1 MLIGEVASCIGDG
14 SVNNNRGNNGDT
26 EGNKSDNIS
35 SVKDLAGLPGKDL
48 TAR

>member
-1 MLIGEVASCIGDG
+1 MLIGEVASCIADG
-14 SVNNNRGNNGDT
+14 SVNNRGNNDDT
-26 EGNKSDNIS
+26 EGNKPDNIS